1 MNLENA
7 VGSRKSVQ
15 PIDSSVCR
23 ITSYMKKVLITNK
36 VTSGNAARFFFI
48 TLSKSIVCTSFSR
61 PTAFSRLK
69 VIFLVFCLLGWL
81 APVQA
86 SIEAYQ
92 FESAE
97 MEADYNQLI
106 NELRC
111 LVCQNQNLAG
121 SDADLARDLRRE
133 TYEMVNEGKSQQQ
146 VIDFMVE
153 RYGDFVLYRPQFKS
167 TTYLLWL
174 GPFLLLLCVLV
185 FLVRRLLSA
194 AKPEVD
200 ADAVARAKQILDSK
214 EEPNR

>member
-1 MNLENA
+1 MRL
-7 VGSRKSVQ
+7 
-15 PIDSSVCR
+15 
-23 ITSYMKKVLITNK
+23 TLLVL
-36 VTSGNAARFFFI
+36 
-48 TLSKSIVCTSFSR
+48 C
-61 PTAFSRLK
+61 
-69 VIFLVFCLLGWL
+69 LVGWL

-133 TYEMVNEGKSQQQ
+133 TYTMLRQGKSQQQ
-146 VIDFMVE
+146 VVDFMVA

-167 TTYLLWL
+167 NTYLLWL
-174 GPFLLLLCVLV
+174 GPFLLLLVVLG
-185 FLVRRLLSA
+185 LLIRRLRASA
-194 AKPEVD
+194 QSPAVD
-200 ADAVARAKQILDSK
+200 AQALARARQILENK
-214 EEPNR
+214 EPMQ

>member
-1 MNLENA
+1 M
-7 VGSRKSVQ
+7 
-15 PIDSSVCR
+15 
-23 ITSYMKKVLITNK
+23 
-36 VTSGNAARFFFI
+36 
-48 TLSKSIVCTSFSR
+48 
-61 PTAFSRLK
+61 K
-69 VIFLVFCLLGWL
+69 VIFLVICLLGWL

-92 FESAE
+92 FESAQ

-133 TYEMVNEGKSQQQ
+133 TYDMLNEGKSQQQ

-200 ADAVARAKQILDSK
+200 AQAVARAKQILDSK
-214 EEPNR
+214 EPNK

>member
-1 MNLENA
+1 M
-7 VGSRKSVQ
+7 
-15 PIDSSVCR
+15 
-23 ITSYMKKVLITNK
+23 
-36 VTSGNAARFFFI
+36 
-48 TLSKSIVCTSFSR
+48 
-61 PTAFSRLK
+61 K
-69 VIFLVFCLLGWL
+69 VISLVFCLLIWL
-81 APVQA
+81 SPAQA

-92 FESAE
+92 FESSQ

-133 TYEMVNEGKSQQQ
+133 TYEMLNQGKSQQQ
-146 VIDFMVE
+146 VVDFMVE

-185 FLVRRLLSA
+185 FLIRRLLSA

-200 ADAVARAKQILDSK
+200 AEAVARAKQILDSK
-214 EEPNR
+214 EPNR

>member
-1 MNLENA
+1 
-7 VGSRKSVQ
+7 V
-15 PIDSSVCR
+15 
-23 ITSYMKKVLITNK
+23 
-36 VTSGNAARFFFI
+36 
-48 TLSKSIVCTSFSR
+48 
-61 PTAFSRLK
+61 
-69 VIFLVFCLLGWL
+69 
-81 APVQA
+81 
-86 SIEAYQ
+86 
-92 FESAE
+92 
-97 MEADYNQLI
+97 

-133 TYEMVNEGKSQQQ
+133 TYDMLNEGKSQQQ

-185 FLVRRLLSA
+185 FLVRRLLTA

-200 ADAVARAKQILDSK
+200 AEAVARAKQILDSK
-214 EEPNR
+214 EPNK

>member
-15 PIDSSVCR
+15 PIDSS
-23 ITSYMKKVLITNK
+23 SYMKKVLITNK
-36 VTSGNAARFFFI
+36 VTTHFFI

-133 TYEMVNEGKSQQQ
+133 TYEMLNEGKSQQQ

-174 GPFLLLLCVLV
+174 GPFLLLLCVLI
-185 FLVRRLLSA
+185 FLVRRLLCA

-200 ADAVARAKQILDSK
+200 AEAVARAKQILDSK
-214 EEPNR
+214 EAHSMSFWQ